1 MSRWQTLVDQL
12 QQQPSVQTIVARY
25 RALSALEQRLV
36 HGVAALL
43 ALLLLYSLLIA
54 PLLQKQQQAEASL
67 QRALTTYNLIADNAY
82 RFGGASQQTQAPLLS
97 TVTQRA
103 RLLGVPLSRYEQDGR
118 GLRIWID
125 RTAFDEAITLLEA
138 LQQSGVQISQ
148 VTVDRTDSPGRVNI
162 RATLMP

>member
-1 MSRWQTLVDQL
+1 MSQWQAL
-12 QQQPSVQTIVARY
+12 QQQWQQHPLTQSAIARY
-25 RALSALEQRLV
+25 RALSALEQRILHGTLV
-36 HGVAALL
+36 FVI
-43 ALLLLYSLLIA
+43 LLLVYGLLIA
-54 PLLQKQQQAEASL
+54 PLWQKQQQAEASL

-82 RFGGASQQTQAPLLS
+82 RFGGASQQNQAPLLS

-125 RTAFDEAITLLEA
+125 RTPFDEAITLLEA
-138 LQQSGVQISQ
+138 LQQSGVQMSQ
-148 VTVDRTDSPGRVNI
+148 VTIDRTDSPGRVNI